1 VFISM
6 IQTIVRSCKGTS
18 RRRTSIEEGI
28 DGYGTARNISHQDE
42 NDAETYRGTLD
53 SQPSK

>member
-1 VFISM
+1 M

-18 RRRTSIEEGI
+18 RQPRTTIEEGI
-28 DGYGTARNISHQDE
+28 DGYGTVPRNVHNQDD
-42 NDAETYRGTLD
+42 DAETYRGTLD